1 MESDNRYIPVSQQKS
16 LDTLV
21 PQNML
26 DDTNYALQHL
36 HTAVGGDVDAYVCRK
51 LKMSD
56 DELEDSLAAEQ
67 VDGVALAIYNIEER
81 HQGLIIGDQTG
92 LGKGRQAASII
103 RYAIVNGYYP
113 VFLTAKVNL
122 FSDLYRDLKAVGA
135 AQYRPLL
142 LNSGS
147 KMVDYGHRVRF
158 TDSDDDIVLLSDY
171 KVVYHCDNDFLRK
184 VKDDTDPYL
193 LSEIAVANYDYI
205 AMTYSQL
212 NKGELSSRYAMLD
225 KLTEKRKVIFVL
237 DESHEASGDSN
248 QGKAMAKLLEKS
260 LGCVFLSATFAKRAE
275 NLFIYSSKTALG
287 NSGVNGRNLEKALEA
302 GGLPLQEMI
311 SSQLVR
317 YGQMIRREKD
327 YSGLEVDYEVFEHS
341 ESRDVR
347 LYDKVVETIRE
358 IQEFHVDKAKD
369 AVSQFVD
376 TIENTLESQG
386 APKEI
391 LADVKRMTPSNEFS
405 YVPGIMEALT
415 LAIKVENIAAETVRL
430 VREGNK
436 VVVALSKTAGSI
448 IGRMV
453 NLEGKMASVGDMVS
467 ASFNTILLE
476 ALHRTMHIDGVTD
489 KLKPYVEKYLDS
501 GGCIQPTTE
510 YEELYRKIAS
520 QDYGLPVSPI
530 DVILKELRRHD
541 IKVAECT
548 GRTHCIEYMDDEYH
562 GILKTRHREP
572 VDWVYNEFQNNRV
585 DVMITNS
592 TGSTGA
598 SAHAIPTA
606 SVPEEE
612 VKRRIMIIAQPE
624 LNINTEI
631 QKRGRINR
639 IGQMESL
646 PPKYLYVSS
655 VVPHEKRTLM
665 MLKRKLKSLDANTSS
680 SQYQNDRML
689 ECSDF
694 CNKYGNE
701 AVSDWLDDNPG
712 DDLLMSNPRGD
723 DKKFLNNLAIR
734 TTGRLAVLDCSEQER
749 FYTEVIENY
758 DNRIQMLIEDDEYD
772 LETMLKDYQATVV
785 SRGIFSKG
793 DNSLPMGGD
802 AILGEYRCKV
812 HRKPYS
818 YDEVLDLIKNKY
830 PDFNPTLPE
839 TYNDWKLER
848 RIVGKYYDSAMDE
861 IWACAKN
868 PDARDRMIDKLKQH
882 KKDILWALD
891 YFHLGRYVSVEIEG
905 SNVDGIVTGIKF
917 GSNLTPGNIYVEFA
931 LAHYIKS
938 RSFNCVNRTKNGI
951 MQDCGLFRL
960 KQIYANSDTNRMSSL
975 MEMNKDRWKR
985 NSSKMQSGTVTKHI
999 MTGNIIRS
1007 YVDDLVNQHGR
1018 HIVFTLDHGETLHG
1032 VQVADSLSSKLTKLT
1047 YIPLSEAL
1055 QTNLKQIEHIKGT
1068 GIDMSVSFFQDWHS
1082 RDYLRLSLSR
1092 ITLNTLE
1099 DAGLKDVRY
1108 DYHYQP
1114 NVRIVMLDTIEDN
1127 ALMKFLIGRNCLA
1140 QIRNDEPNQPTVSQA
1155 DVEQSIWPQVKW
1167 EPVENK

>member
-1 MESDNRYIPVSQQKS
+1 MEIDNKYVPVSHQKS
-16 LDTLV
+16 LNTLV
-21 PQNML
+21 PKNMV
-26 DDTNYALQHL
+26 DDTNYALQYL
-36 HTAVGGDVDAYVCRK
+36 QMAVGGDVDAYVCRK
-51 LKMSD
+51 LKMSAN
-56 DELEDSLAAEQ
+56 ELETSLAAEQ

-113 VFLTAKVNL
+113 VFLTAKANL
-122 FSDLYRDLKAVGA
+122 FSDLYRDMKALGVS
-135 AQYRPLL
+135 QYHPLL

-147 KMVDYGHRVRF
+147 KMVDYGHRVKF
-158 TDSDDDIVLLSDY
+158 TDSDDDIALLSDY
-171 KVVYHCDNDFLRK
+171 KAVYHCDNEFLKK
-184 VKDDTDPYL
+184 VKENADPEM
-193 LSEIAVANYDYI
+193 LSDMVVANFDYI

-212 NKGELSSRYAMLD
+212 NKGETSIKFTMLD
-225 KLTEKRKVIFVL
+225 KLLEKNKVIFVL

-248 QGKAMAKLLEKS
+248 QGRAMIKLLEKS

-327 YSGLEVDYEVFEHS
+327 YSGLEVDYKIFEHS
-341 ESRDVR
+341 ESKDVR
-347 LYDKVVETIRE
+347 MYDNVVETIRE
-358 IQEFHVDKAKD
+358 IQEFHVDKAKKI
-369 AVSQFVD
+369 VSDFIS
-376 TIENTLESQG
+376 TIESTLTGQG
-386 APKEI
+386 VPKKI
-391 LADVKRMTPSNEFS
+391 LDDVNKMTPSNEFS

-415 LAIKVENIAAETVRL
+415 LAIKVENIAAETVGL
-430 VREGNK
+430 VMDGNK

-453 NLEGKMASVGDMVS
+453 NSEGKIASVGDMVN
-467 ASFNTILLE
+467 ASFNAILLE
-476 ALHRTMHIDGVTD
+476 ALHKTMHIDGVTD
-489 KLKPYVEKYLDS
+489 ELRPFVESYLDS
-501 GGCIQPTTE
+501 GGCVLPTVE
-510 YEELYRKIAS
+510 YDELRNKIAS
-520 QDYGLPVSPI
+520 QDYGLPLSPI
-530 DVILKELRRHD
+530 DVILKELRRHN

-548 GRTHCIEYMDDEYH
+548 GRTHCIEYIDDDYH
-562 GILKTRHREP
+562 GILKTRRREP

-598 SAHAIPTA
+598 SAHAVPTA
-606 SVPEEE
+606 SVPENE

-680 SQYQNDRML
+680 SQYQNDKML

-694 CNKYGNE
+694 CNKYGDE

-723 DKKFLNNLAIR
+723 DKKFTNNLAIR

-749 FYTEVIENY
+749 FYDEVIDNY
-758 DNRIQMLIEDDEYD
+758 ENRIQMLIEDDEYD
-772 LETMLKDYQATVV
+772 LETLVKDYQATIV
-785 SRGIFSKG
+785 SSEIFSKG

-818 YDEVLDLIKNKY
+818 YEEVLELIKNKY
-830 PDFNPTLPE
+830 PNFNPTLPE
-839 TYNDWKLER
+839 TYNEWKLER

-861 IWACAKN
+861 IWACTKN
-868 PDARDRMIDKLKQH
+868 PDARDRMIEKLKQN
-882 KKDILWALD
+882 KKDVLWALE
-891 YFHLGRYVSVEIEG
+891 YFHLGRYVSVEIDG
-905 SNVDGIVTGIKF
+905 NNVDGIVTGIKF
-917 GSNLTPGNIYVEFA
+917 GSNLTPGNIRIEFA
-931 LAHYIKS
+931 LAHYVKS
-938 RSFNCVNRTKNGI
+938 RSYNCVNRKKNDI
-951 MQDCGLFRL
+951 MQDCGFFRL
-960 KQIYANSDTNRMSSL
+960 KQIQVNSAMDRMESLMGMNSD
-975 MEMNKDRWKR
+975 KWKLH
-985 NSSKMQSGTVTKHI
+985 SSKMQSGIVTKHI
-999 MTGNIIRS
+999 ITGNIIRS
-1007 YVDDLVNQHGR
+1007 YVNDLVNQHSR
-1018 HIVFTLDHGETLHG
+1018 HIVFTLENGETVHG
-1032 VQVADSLSSKLTKLT
+1032 VQVT
-1047 YIPLSEAL
+1047 
-1055 QTNLKQIEHIKGT
+1055 
-1068 GIDMSVSFFQDWHS
+1068 
-1082 RDYLRLSLSR
+1082 
-1092 ITLNTLE
+1092 
-1099 DAGLKDVRY
+1099 DVR
-1108 DYHYQP
+1108 
-1114 NVRIVMLDTIEDN
+1114 NS
-1127 ALMKFLIGRNCLA
+1127 K
-1140 QIRNDEPNQPTVSQA
+1140 
-1155 DVEQSIWPQVKW
+1155 
-1167 EPVENK
+1167 